1 VYDHLLRNQHLFEL
15 NEAEGHTNKK
25 DDMKTARSFVTVWMT
40 VLGRPLAVKRSRLSV
55 ESGLSDCAQ
64 ISGPLESMDRWQ
76 GVEESG
82 KQWRVVFKTHS
93 RLLSKREALVIAN
106 HPDDTLQF
114 LVRPIVAGSKKY
126 LDWLGECAGTPQKS
140 TTRRRSKTH

>member
-1 VYDHLLRNQHLFEL
+1 MYDHLLRNQHLFEL
-15 NEAEGHTNKK
+15 NTAEEHLHKK
-25 DDMKTARSFVTVWMT
+25 DKMKTARSLVTVWMT
-40 VLGRPLAVKRSRLSV
+40 VPGRPLAVKRNRLSV
-55 ESGLSDCAQ
+55 ESGLADCAQ

-82 KQWRVVFKTHS
+82 MDWQGVFKTRS

-114 LVRPIVAGSKKY
+114 LVRPIVVGSKKY
-126 LDWLGECAGTPQKS
+126 LDWLGECAGTPPKS
-140 TTRRRSKTH
+140 TTRRRSKTN

>member
-15 NEAEGHTNKK
+15 NAAEEHLHKNE
-25 DDMKTARSFVTVWMT
+25 MKIARSFVTVWVT
-40 VLGRPLAVKRSRLSV
+40 VPGRPLAVKRSRLSV

-76 GVEESG
+76 GIEESG

-93 RLLSKREALVIAN
+93 RLLFNLEALVIAN

-114 LVRPIVAGSKKY
+114 LVRPIVVGSKKY
-126 LDWLGECAGTPQKS
+126 LDWLGECAGTPPKS